1 MTSSLINKTLKFSLG
16 VIYTIFIVP
25 NAWWAKN
32 VSDPLALKKPDVSS
46 ESDHTLWVSRKTTD
60 TKLDHAR
67 RQY

>member
-1 MTSSLINKTLKFSLG
+1 MISSFINKAFKASLG

-32 VSDPLALKKPDVSS
+32 ISDPLALKKTDASD
-46 ESDHTLWVSRKTTD
+46 ESDKTLWVSRKTTD